1 MSKVSEVWKL
11 NWGRLGIYPI
21 SDVDYSEDAE
31 VVVTI
36 ERDVIIS
43 YKTIVALYEG
53 LIENHP
59 GYPDKLYGEEI
70 NDAV

>member
-1 MSKVSEVWKL
+1 MSKVVDYGKL
-11 NWGRLGIYPI
+11 GNFLI
-21 SDVDYSEDAE
+21 SDLDYSEDDE
-31 VVVTI
+31 VKVTV
-36 ERDVIIS
+36 ELNDFRDIIIS

-53 LIENHP
+53 LMENHP